1 MWVADSEGMRPYAE
15 AGHDAA
21 ADPAPPDLNVARVE
35 IVLNG
40 ELDLHTL
47 SHLHARLERVL
58 SLRPKHVVIELA
70 GCPFIDATAISF
82 LMDAHRQLWLAGGLL
97 SLRSPSDRIRRIL
110 RAARVDTVLDV
121 TPAGGQAP
129 DGRPTNGSPEPSAMR
144 RTLSA

>member
-1 MWVADSEGMRPYAE
+1 MADREGMRPYAE

-21 ADPAPPDLNVARVE
+21 ADPTPPDLDVSRVE
-35 IVLNG
+35 ITVNG

-58 SLRPKHVVIELA
+58 SLRPKQVVIELT

-110 RAARVDTVLDV
+110 RAARVDTVFDV
-121 TPAGGQAP
+121 TPAGDQAP
-129 DGRPTNGSPEPSAMR
+129 DGKPTTGSPEPSTMR